1 MQFDQLA
8 RTIGAGIAQ
17 RPPLWLITGEETLSM
32 LEAADMLRAQ
42 ARSEGYREREVL
54 NASAQWD
61 WSQLFDSCQAMSL
74 FGDLKLV
81 ELRLAS
87 SKPGTSGSKALETLS
102 QMPLD
107 GVIVLV
113 TVPYDY
119 ALGKAK
125 WFTALQQ
132 SAGANVVQCP
142 AVRARDLPAWFNAR
156 LARNGQTAEPEAV
169 RLLCERCEGN
179 LLAANQ
185 EVLKLAY
192 RHPRGAVISARDI
205 SDSVS
210 DVSRFDIDNLLDAV
224 FTGDA
229 PKAVRVV
236 HSLRAKGEAI
246 PAFLWALTDE
256 IRMAAHT
263 RNLIDGGMPREAAL
277 KSAGAAWLQHKERVT
292 RAVSRMSARK
302 LESALI
308 LAGDVDR
315 ISKGLVVPDRDTD
328 AWLELESLVGFLAR

>member
-8 RTIGAGIAQ
+8 RAMEAGIAQ

-42 ARSEGYREREVL
+42 ARSEGYSEREVL
-54 NASAQWD
+54 HASAHWD
-61 WSQLFDSCQAMSL
+61 WSQIFDSCQAMSL

-87 SKPGTSGSKALETLS
+87 AKPGPSGSKALETLS

-113 TVPYDY
+113 TIPYDY
-119 ALGKAK
+119 SLAKAK
-125 WFTALQQ
+125 WFAALQQ
-132 SAGANVVQCP
+132 AAGANVVQCP
-142 AVRARDLPAWFNAR
+142 CVRAQELPAWFNAR
-156 LARNGQTAEPEAV
+156 FARNGQTAEPEAV

-192 RHPRGAVISARDI
+192 RHPCGAVISAQDI
-205 SDSVS
+205 NDSVS

-224 FTGDA
+224 CMGDA

-236 HSLRAKGEAI
+236 HNLRAKDEAI
-246 PAFLWALTDE
+246 PSFLWALTEE

-263 RNLIDGGMPREAAL
+263 RNLLDGGMPREAAV
-277 KSAGAAWLQHKERVT
+277 KAAGAGWANHKERVT

-308 LAGDVDR
+308 LAGDIDR
-315 ISKGLVVPDRDTD
+315 ISKGLIVADRDSD